1 MRKIFYTPPKII
13 RMLFPYT
20 IWETDN
26 KNVLLTFDDGPN
38 IETTEQI
45 LKKLSEHK
53 IKAAFF
59 CIGENIVKNVS
70 LTKEILANGHLVGS
84 HGWNHTKITKMGTP
98 ELIADI
104 KKNIEHVSE
113 QLNYNIKYFRPPYG
127 KIYPPQTKIIY
138 QLGLKTVM
146 WSIMTY
152 DFQNDFSKVKFAV
165 DNFLQN
171 NSIIVLH
178 DSLKSKDIIG
188 DSIDYVVESTNKNGF
203 NFGLPEECLK

>member
-13 RMLFPYT
+13 RRLFPHT
-20 IWETDN
+20 IWETEN
-26 KNVLLTFDDGPN
+26 QRVLLTFDDGPN

-45 LKKLSEHK
+45 LRKLSEHK

-59 CIGENIVKNVS
+59 CLGENIVKNIS
-70 LTKEILANGHLVGS
+70 LTKEILADEHLVGS
-84 HGWNHTKITKMGTP
+84 HGWDHTKITKMGTP

-152 DFQNDFSKVKFAV
+152 DFQNDFSKVKFAI
-165 DNFLQN
+165 DNFLHN

-178 DSLKSKDIIG
+178 DSLKSKDII
-188 DSIDYVVESTNKNGF
+188 DQSIDYVVESTFKKGF

>member
-13 RMLFPYT
+13 RRLFPYT
-20 IWETDN
+20 IWETEN
-26 KNVLLTFDDGPN
+26 QKVLLTFDDGPN
-38 IETTEQI
+38 IETTERI

-59 CIGENIVKNVS
+59 CLGENIVKNIS
-70 LTKEILANGHLVGS
+70 ITKEILADGHLVGS

-152 DFQNDFSKVKFAV
+152 DFQNDFSKVKFAI

-178 DSLKSKDIIG
+178 DSLKSKEIIN
-188 DSIDYVVESTNKNGF
+188 DSIDYVVESGNKKGF
-203 NFGLPEECLK
+203 NFGLPKECLK